1 VSSGPPLVASPDATA
16 EPNAL
21 PPTVLCTVNIGSL
34 MQRGIRF
41 IGNGQA
47 PTHKYMQEIMDD
59 YLVTGKVKPTEL
71 FVSHR
76 ITIDDVANCY
86 YKFDDHDKELRI
98 IKPFVQ
104 TKYSTPG
111 ALILTTL
118 PSVAKTF

>member
-1 VSSGPPLVASPDATA
+1 
-16 EPNAL
+16 
-21 PPTVLCTVNIGSL
+21 

-47 PTHKYMQEIMDD
+47 PTHRYMQKILDSF
-59 YLVTGKVKPTEL
+59 LITGKVKPTEL

-86 YKFDDHDKELRI
+86 YKFDDHDKDLKI

-104 TKYSTPG
+104 TKHSGPG
-111 ALILTTL
+111 KLELTTL
-118 PSVAKTF
+118 PSVAKSF